1 MRSSLSR
8 QSGFTLLLDRG
19 PPARAP
25 RAAFTLI
32 ELLVVIAIIAVLIGL
47 LLPAVQKVRDAAA
60 RMSCQNNLKQLGL
73 AHHNFE
79 SAQGKLPAWGFNH
92 QPASVDGMTVRQR
105 AGMGPNPYG
114 NQLQGFTNM
123 VMAVEYVEQDN
134 LAKLVNRQISILD
147 PLNLPP
153 TGGGNPAGALPVKV
167 FYCPATPNGDQ
178 RANYDLVMASYGFP
192 PGNLYS
198 RTDYWAYRGIHPDAI
213 TRCGGTANQTP
224 VLGAQYSAALSVGSS
239 DGGVADR
246 SGVGNTIVSI
256 SDGTSATL
264 LMTEVA
270 GRGLNVYING
280 RATAP
285 IGSTAPSPSPLVS
298 NPPGFGVGNQNASQ
312 FVRGTW
318 ADLNGTPVLYGQAV
332 TPAGNQVDVNTGTAC
347 GFINVSN
354 FSSPYSFHSGGVNA
368 LRCDGSV
375 AFLRQTMDPAA
386 LFAFWTRAGGEVI
399 GVDSR

>member
-1 MRSSLSR
+1 MCSFPVRRS
-8 QSGFTLLLDRG
+8 
-19 PPARAP
+19 
-25 RAAFTLI
+25 AFTLI

-60 RMSCQNNLKQLGL
+60 RMSCQNNLKQIGL
-73 AHHNFE
+73 AHHNYE
-79 SAQGKLPAWGFNH
+79 SAMGRLPPWGFNFRDPNVNPR
-92 QPASVDGMTVRQR
+92 PA
-105 AGMGPNPYG
+105 NPYG
-114 NQLQGFTNM
+114 DQRQGFSNL

-153 TGGGNPAGALPVKV
+153 PAPLASNIAGTVPVKI

-178 RANYDLVMASYGFP
+178 RANYDLVMSGGYGFP
-192 PGNLYS
+192 NGNLYS
-198 RTDYWAYRGIHPDAI
+198 RTDYWAYRGIHPAAI
-213 TRCGGTANQTP
+213 TRCGGTLNQTP
-224 VLGAQYSAALSVGSS
+224 VAGAEYSAALSVGAT
-239 DGGVADR
+239 DGGVADKA
-246 SGVGNTIVSI
+246 SAGNPIVAMT
-256 SDGTSATL
+256 DGTSNTL

-280 RATAP
+280 RSVAP
-285 IGSTAPSPSPLVS
+285 IGSSLPSPIPLVS
-298 NPPGFGVGNQNASQ
+298 NPTIPGVGNQNASQ

-318 ADLNGTPVLYGQAV
+318 ADLNGTPVLYGQVA
-332 TPAGNQVDVNTGTAC
+332 TAAGNQVDVNTGTAC

-375 AFLRQTMDPAA
+375 AFLRQSMDPAA

-399 GVDSR
+399 GVDNR

>member
-1 MRSSLSR
+1 MRSFPVRRS
-8 QSGFTLLLDRG
+8 
-19 PPARAP
+19 
-25 RAAFTLI
+25 AFTLI

-60 RMSCQNNLKQLGL
+60 RMSCQNNLHQIGL
-73 AHHNFE
+73 AHHNYE
-79 SAQGKLPAWGFNH
+79 SAQGRLPPWGFNFRDPNVNPR
-92 QPASVDGMTVRQR
+92 PA
-105 AGMGPNPYG
+105 NPYMD
-114 NQLQGFTNM
+114 QRQGFTNL

-134 LAKLVNRQISILD
+134 LAKLVNRNISILD

-153 TGGGNPAGALPVKV
+153 PAPLASNEAGRTPVKV
-167 FYCPATPNGDQ
+167 FTCPATPSSSNT
-178 RANYDLVMASYGFP
+178 ATYDLIMTPLLGGSNYQF
-192 PGNLYS
+192 S
-198 RTDYWAYRGIHPDAI
+198 RTDYWAYRGIHPAAI
-213 TRCGGTANQTP
+213 TRCGGTLNQTP
-224 VLGAQYSAALSVGSS
+224 VLGAEYSAALSVGAT
-239 DGGVADR
+239 DGGVADK
-246 SGVGNTIVSI
+246 SSVGNTIVGI
-256 SDGTSATL
+256 SDGTSNTL

-280 RATAP
+280 RSVAT
-285 IGSTAPSPSPLVS
+285 IGSSLPSPLPLVS
-298 NPPGFGVGNQNASQ
+298 NPTFPTSVGNQNAGQ

-332 TPAGNQVDVNTGTAC
+332 VPAGNQVDVNTGTAC

-375 AFLRQTMDPAA
+375 AFLRQSMDAAA

-399 GVDSR
+399 GVDNR